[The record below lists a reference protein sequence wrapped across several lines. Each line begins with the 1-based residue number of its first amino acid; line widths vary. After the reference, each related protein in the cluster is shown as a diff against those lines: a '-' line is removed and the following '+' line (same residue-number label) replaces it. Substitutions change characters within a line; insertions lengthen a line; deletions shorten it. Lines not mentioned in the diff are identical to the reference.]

1 MKKILLFVLAIG
13 VFLSYP
19 LLGYAQIYD
28 GLVWNAVPIKERRPD
43 YSDGGIARSPI
54 FTLAQAFVSEKVLLV
69 EILCLVDDVSIM
81 VTDVKTGRIVYS
93 ETFMETDKVLINLE
107 AADVGV
113 YQVDIIADDVS
124 MYGEFSF

>member
-1 MKKILLFVLAIG
+1 MA
-13 VFLSYP
+13 
-19 LLGYAQIYD
+19 
-28 GLVWNAVPIKERRPD
+28 
-43 YSDGGIARSPI
+43 
-54 FTLAQAFVSEKVLLV
+54 
-69 EILCLVDDVSIM
+69 